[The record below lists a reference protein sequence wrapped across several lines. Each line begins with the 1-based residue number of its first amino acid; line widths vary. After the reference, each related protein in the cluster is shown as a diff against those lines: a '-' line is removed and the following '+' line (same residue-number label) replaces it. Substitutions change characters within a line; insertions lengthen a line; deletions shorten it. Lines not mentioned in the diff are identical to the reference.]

1 MLKPNLNA
9 VDLSGANLRLLHGE
23 ILPHTT
29 KKSNVYY
36 VKCPIDKL
44 FDEIDKL
51 FDGKGKYDRK

>member
-9 VDLSGANLRLLHGE
+9 VDLSCANLRLLHGE

-44 FDEIDKL
+44 FD
-51 FDGKGKYDRK
+51 GRGKYDRK